1 MHLAGVR
8 VAVAG
13 AGLAGLAAARALEQ
27 RGADVRVFEARA
39 RVGGRVWTLREG
51 LGGQHAEAGADL
63 IESEHT
69 TLLELAREL
78 RLPLTRILRGG
89 FSHYGA
95 TRSGRLAI
103 QPLTT
108 VGRTLESE
116 IGTLVREYR
125 LGDQRWD
132 GAIGARLARRSVAA
146 WLDRCRAEPWIVE
159 RFRGLRNLFL
169 ADPEDLS
176 MLALVDFLADD
187 PFEGSGQMFRVRGGN
202 DRLAT
207 GLAGTL
213 RTPPELRTVVRRV
226 RQDRRGVRLTV
237 ESRGRRTELA
247 VDYLVCALPA
257 STARDVAFEPSLPES
272 QQDAIAGLSY
282 GRATR
287 LLLQFARR
295 FWRRAGRT
303 RAFGTALPIGA
314 VWDGNEDQQGPA
326 AILTLLAGGRA
337 SASLQRILRREGP
350 GGVVQL
356 LGWLGRP
363 SPLRASEAVTWERDP
378 WARGGYAVFGPG
390 FNPQWR
396 DWLARPAGR
405 LVFAG
410 EHTSLRWQGYMNGAI
425 ESGQRAAAEVLAL
438 HDLAAR

>member
-1 MHLAGVR
+1 
-8 VAVAG
+8 
-13 AGLAGLAAARALEQ
+13 
-27 RGADVRVFEARA
+27 
-39 RVGGRVWTLREG
+39 
-51 LGGQHAEAGADL
+51 
-63 IESEHT
+63 
-69 TLLELAREL
+69 
-78 RLPLTRILRGG
+78 
-89 FSHYGA
+89 
-95 TRSGRLAI
+95 
-103 QPLTT
+103 
-108 VGRTLESE
+108 
-116 IGTLVREYR
+116 
-125 LGDQRWD
+125 
-132 GAIGARLARRSVAA
+132 
-146 WLDRCRAEPWIVE
+146 
-159 RFRGLRNLFL
+159 
-169 ADPEDLS
+169 

-207 GLAGTL
+207 RLAGTL
-213 RTPPELRTVVRRV
+213 RTSPQLHTVVRRV

-237 ESRGRRTELA
+237 ESKGRRTELT

-257 STARDVAFEPSLPES
+257 STARDVAFEPSLPEP

-287 LLLQFARR
+287 LLLQFDRR

-314 VWDGNEDQQGPA
+314 VWDGNEEQRGPT

-337 SASLQRILRREGP
+337 SASLQRILRRDGP

-363 SPLRASEAVTWERDP
+363 SPLRASEAVIWERDP
-378 WARGGYAVFGPG
+378 WAGGGYAVFGPG
-390 FNPQWR
+390 FNPQGR

-410 EHTSLRWQGYMNGAI
+410 EHTSLRWQGYMNGAV

-438 HDLAAR
+438 HDLAGR